1 MPGRWL
7 RGRAISVRQ
16 VSERQGQTQPERDW
30 PTLHPRNLAVH
41 PPYRRALV
49 IVLIAFAMGS
59 LFVYSY
65 IDALGH
71 PVARRI
77 TTAVVGTSP
86 VRAPFVAAL
95 EGASNKGLKL
105 RSFPTQ
111 QAAEKAI
118 GEQQVYV
125 ALVFSPDTPNAVS
138 VLLSSASGPSVA
150 RVLSTSL
157 PQAAT
162 RAGAVLTETDLHPL
176 PSQDPSGLAAFYL
189 TLGATILGFVTTFQ
203 LRANARPMPLPPW
216 LAFTGGLAILG
227 GLVLTAVVK
236 GILHALPVPFFDGWG
251 VVTLQMITAT
261 AVASLMATLIGRW
274 AIIPTWLIFV
284 VLGNT
289 SSGGAVSPALLPQP
303 FSFLSRALPSGA
315 TVSLLRTTAYFP
327 DASRLEPL
335 LVLIGWAVGAVGLL
349 ILASRLLKR
358 GPGTP
363 DPPRPVTASEAGASA
378 ASADG

>member
-1 MPGRWL
+1 M
-7 RGRAISVRQ
+7 
-16 VSERQGQTQPERDW
+16 
-30 PTLHPRNLAVH
+30 
-41 PPYRRALV
+41 
-49 IVLIAFAMGS
+49 LIAFVMGG

-86 VRAPFVAAL
+86 VRASFVTAL
-95 EGASNKGLKL
+95 EDTANRGLVLK
-105 RSFPTQ
+105 SYPTR
-111 QAAEKAI
+111 QAAEDAI
-118 GEQQVYV
+118 GRQQVYL
-125 ALVFSPDTPNAVS
+125 ALVFSPAKPTAVS

-162 RAGAVLTETDLHPL
+162 RAGALLTETDLHPL

-189 TLGATILGFVTTFQ
+189 NIGATLIGFVTTFQ

-216 LAFTGGLAILG
+216 LAFTGGLAGLG
-227 GLVLTAVVK
+227 SLVLITVVREV
-236 GILHALPVPFFDGWG
+236 LHALPVPFLEGWG
-251 VVTLQMITAT
+251 VVALQMLTAT

-289 SSGGAVSPALLPQP
+289 SSGGAVAPALLPQP
-303 FSFLSRALPSGA
+303 FSFFSRALPSGA
-315 TVSLLRTTAYFP
+315 TVSLLRSAAYFP
-327 DASRLEPL
+327 AASRLEPL
-335 LVLIGWAVGAVGLL
+335 LVLSGWAVVSIGGLV
-349 ILASRLLKR
+349 IASHLLGR

-363 DPPRPVTASEAGASA
+363 DPARPTVAAAPAA

>member
-1 MPGRWL
+1 VSP
-7 RGRAISVRQ
+7 RGESPR
-16 VSERQGQTQPERDW
+16 EEQPERDW
-30 PTLHPRNLAVH
+30 PTLHPRNLTAH

-49 IVLIAFAMGS
+49 IVAIAFVMGG

-86 VRAPFVAAL
+86 IRDSFVAAL
-95 EGASNKGLKL
+95 EGTSNKGLVLK
-105 RSFPTQ
+105 SYPS
-111 QAAEKAI
+111 QAAAETAI
-118 GEQQVYV
+118 GKQRVYV
-125 ALVFSPDTPNAVS
+125 ALVFSPAEPKAVS

-189 TLGATILGFVTTFQ
+189 NIGATLIAFVTTFQ

-216 LAFTGGLAILG
+216 LAFIGGLAVLG
-227 GLVLTAVVK
+227 SLVLISVVREV
-236 GILHALPVPFFDGWG
+236 LHALPVPFFEGWG
-251 VVTLQMITAT
+251 VVALQMLAAT
-261 AVASLMATLIGRW
+261 GVASLMSTLIGRW

-289 SSGGAVSPALLPQP
+289 SSGGAVSPALLPEP

-315 TVSLLRTTAYFP
+315 TVSLLRDAAYFP
-327 DASRLEPL
+327 DASRLESL
-335 LVLIGWAVGAVGLL
+335 LVLIAWAVVAIGGL
-349 ILASRLLKR
+349 IVASRLLGR

-363 DPPRPVTASEAGASA
+363 DPPRPVTAAEAAA

>member
-1 MPGRWL
+1 MPP
-7 RGRAISVRQ
+7 Q
-16 VSERQGQTQPERDW
+16 QPEQPERDW

-49 IVLIAFAMGS
+49 IVAIAFVMGS

-71 PVARRI
+71 PVAHRI

-95 EGASNKGLKL
+95 EGTANKGLTL
-105 RSFPTQ
+105 RSYPTQ
-111 QAAEKAI
+111 QAAETAI
-118 GEQQVYV
+118 GKQTVYLV
-125 ALVFSPDTPNAVS
+125 LVFSPAKPRAVS

-157 PQAAT
+157 PQTAS

-189 TLGATILGFVTTFQ
+189 TIGATILGFVTTFQ

-227 GLVLTAVVK
+227 SLVLIAVVK
-236 GILHALPVPFFDGWG
+236 GVLHALPVPFFDGWG
-251 VVTLQMITAT
+251 VVALQMLTAT

-289 SSGGAVSPALLPQP
+289 SSGGAVSPALLPEP
-303 FSFLSRALPSGA
+303 YRFLSRALPSGA

-327 DASRLEPL
+327 GASRLEPM
-335 LVLIGWAVGAVGLL
+335 LVLSGWAVAAVGGLV
-349 ILASRLLKR
+349 IAGRLLGR
-358 GPGTP
+358 GPGTL
-363 DPPRPVTASEAGASA
+363 DPPRPVTAAEAAA

>member
-1 MPGRWL
+1 LQETSAP
-7 RGRAISVRQ
+7 Q
-16 VSERQGQTQPERDW
+16 EEPERDW
-30 PTLHPRNLAVH
+30 PTLRPRNLAAH

-49 IVLIAFAMGS
+49 IVLIAFAMGG

-86 VRAPFVAAL
+86 VRGPFVSAFENTA
-95 EGASNKGLKL
+95 NKGLVLK
-105 RSFPTQ
+105 SYPTQ
-111 QAAEKAI
+111 AAAEKAL
-118 GEQQVYV
+118 GKQQVYL
-125 ALVFSPDTPNAVS
+125 ALVFSADQPTSVS

-162 RAGAVLTETDLHPL
+162 RAGAALTETDLHPL

-189 TLGATILGFVTTFQ
+189 TIGATILGFVTTFQ

-227 GLVLTAVVK
+227 SLVLVAVVK
-236 GILHALPVPFFDGWG
+236 GLLHALPVPFFDGWA
-251 VVTLQMITAT
+251 VVALQMLAAT
-261 AVASLMATLIGRW
+261 GVASVMSTLIGRW

-289 SSGGAVSPALLPQP
+289 SSGGAVAPALLPEP

-315 TVSLLRTTAYFP
+315 TVSLLRDAAYFP
-327 DASRLEPL
+327 DASRAESMA
-335 LVLIGWAVGAVGLL
+335 VLIAWAVVAIGGL
-349 ILASRLLKR
+349 IAASRLLGR

-363 DPPRPVTASEAGASA
+363 DAPRPVTAAEAAA

>member
-1 MPGRWL
+1 MPGRSR
-7 RGRAISVRQ
+7 RGRGDSPAAHAQ
-16 VSERQGQTQPERDW
+16 KRDW

-49 IVLIAFAMGS
+49 IVVIAFAMGS

-86 VRAPFVAAL
+86 VRAPFITAL
-95 EGASNKGLKL
+95 EGGANKGLKL
-105 RSFPTQ
+105 RSYATQ
-111 QAAEKAI
+111 GDAERAI
-118 GEQQVYV
+118 GEQKVYL
-125 ALVFSPDTPNAVS
+125 ALVFSRDEPTAVA

-157 PQAAT
+157 PEAAT
-162 RAGAVLTETDLHPL
+162 RSGAVLTETDLHPL

-189 TLGATILGFVTTFQ
+189 TIGATILGFVTTFQ
-203 LRANARPMPLPPW
+203 LRANARPMPLAPW

-227 GLVLTAVVK
+227 SLVLIAVVK

-251 VVTLQMITAT
+251 VIALQMITAT

-315 TVSLLRTTAYFP
+315 TVSLLRSTAYFP
-327 DASRLEPL
+327 NASRLEPM
-335 LVLIGWAVGAVGLL
+335 LVLIGWAVLAVAGLL
-349 ILASRLLKR
+349 LASRLLKR
-358 GPGTP
+358 GPGTL
-363 DPPRPVTASEAGASA
+363 DPPRPVTGSPASRSA
-378 ASADG
+378 ALTSPIRSVPK